1 MGSGEV
7 RAVIAAIAAAA
18 LAGAALLTP
27 PPAGAAPVRTA
38 TVSGHDRT
46 RAAMDAAVG
55 AGVPGVLAR
64 ARDAGGA
71 WSGSAGVADTR
82 TGRPPGPADRFRA
95 GSVSKTFVATVVL
108 QLVAEGRL
116 SLDDTVEKWLPGVV
130 RGNGNDG
137 RGVTLRQLL
146 GHTSGIFEY
155 AHDPAVH
162 GRGEEYL
169 EHRYDTWEPR
179 RLVAIAME
187 HAPYFAPGT
196 GWRYANTNY
205 VLAAMVVERATG
217 HPYGTE
223 VRRRVIEPLGLRS
236 TVLPGTDSRLPAPA
250 GRAYTAFPGDP
261 EPTDVTELDPSLF
274 WAAGDLVTSAADLDR
289 FYSALLRGELLPPA
303 LLEEMTTARPL
314 TGNGSFTGY
323 GLGLAR
329 YRTSCGTELWGH
341 DGSVPGTQVMAFAT
355 RDAKRLLVTY
365 FNTNVFLLT
374 PRAGDVV
381 NAEFC

>member
-1 MGSGEV
+1 M
-7 RAVIAAIAAAA
+7 AAAA

-38 TVSGHDRT
+38 AVSGHGRT

-64 ARDAGGA
+64 ARDADGA
-71 WSGSAGVADTR
+71 WSGSAGVADMR

-95 GSVSKTFVATVVL
+95 GSISKTFVATVVL
-108 QLVAEGRL
+108 QLEHEGRL
-116 SLDDTVEKWLPGVV
+116 SVDDTVEKWLPGVV

-137 RGVTLRQLL
+137 RKVTLRQLL

-179 RLVAIAME
+179 QLVAVAMK

-223 VRRRVIEPLGLRS
+223 ARRRIVEPLGLRS
-236 TVLPGTDSRLPAPA
+236 TVLPGTDSGLPAPA
-250 GRAYTAFPGDP
+250 GRAYTAFPEDP
-261 EPTDVTELDPSLF
+261 GPTDVTEIDPSLF

-289 FYSALLRGELLPPA
+289 FYSALLRGGLLPPA
-303 LLEEMTTARPL
+303 QLREMTTVRPL
-314 TGNGSFTGY
+314 TGVGSFTGY

-329 YRTSCGTELWGH
+329 YRTSCGKELWGH

-355 RDAKRLLVTY
+355 RAAERLLVTY

-381 NAEFC
+381 DAEFC